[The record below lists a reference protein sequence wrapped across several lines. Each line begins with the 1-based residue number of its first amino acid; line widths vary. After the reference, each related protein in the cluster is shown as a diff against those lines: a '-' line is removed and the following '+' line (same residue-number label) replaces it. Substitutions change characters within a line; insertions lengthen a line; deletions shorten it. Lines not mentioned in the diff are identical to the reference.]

1 MRTAPIPN
9 NDHILT
15 AQGAGEYLRLS
26 TVTIYRLTKNGQIPY
41 RRVGGQYRFTTT
53 ALDAWLMGNTLSPE
67 ATDAIL
73 HAMPVA
79 VER

>member
-1 MRTAPIPN
+1 MRIAPIPN
-9 NDHILT
+9 NAHILT
-15 AQGAGEYLRLS
+15 AKQTGAYLKVS
-26 TVTIYRLTKNGQIPY
+26 TVTIYRLAKSGQIPY

-53 ALDAWLMGNTLSPE
+53 ALDAWLMGDTLSPE
-67 ATDAIL
+67 AADAIL